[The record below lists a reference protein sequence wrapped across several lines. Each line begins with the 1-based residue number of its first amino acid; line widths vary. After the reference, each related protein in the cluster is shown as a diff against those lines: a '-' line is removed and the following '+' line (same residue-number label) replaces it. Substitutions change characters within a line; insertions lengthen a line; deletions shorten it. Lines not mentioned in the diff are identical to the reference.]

1 MKVTPFTEKEIRIVT
16 SACNSF
22 AEEIADATGINPCHI
37 QDIASDLMVQ
47 AIRIAQNYQ
56 PGKNARS
63 TYVYEMLKLRK
74 DGYISSLH
82 CDRRAELI
90 NRVYISAH
98 EQSTSNEDEHN
109 RFLDK
114 FAFDHPKQVL
124 ITDIRSRYEALSVI
138 EKKLADELRD
148 GVSEA
153 DSKLGLSEW
162 EYRCLKNTLREKFQ
176 DLKNYSQD
184 SEFYLCNGMKAR
196 ITYDN

>member
-1 MKVTPFTEKEIRIVT
+1 MKITPFTEKEIRIVT
-16 SACNSF
+16 SACNGF

-37 QDIASDLMVQ
+37 QDIASDLMVH

-74 DGYISSLH
+74 DGYISALR

-90 NRVYISAH
+90 NRVYISAF

-114 FAFDHPKQVL
+114 FAYDHPKQ
-124 ITDIRSRYEALSVI
+124 IFISDMRFRYEALSVI
-138 EKKLADELRD
+138 EKELADELRD

-153 DSKLGLSEW
+153 DSSLGLSEW

-176 DLKNYSQD
+176 DLRNYSQD
-184 SEFYLCNGMKAR
+184 SEFYLCNGMRAR
-196 ITYDN
+196 ITYDS